1 MRNYIKLT
9 ITSFLLASC
18 MASCSWIYHSD
29 EPTRDE
35 KLMMQAE
42 ILKHQKDELESQ
54 EKEKEDIERQNYHN
68 KLLKRYE

>member
-1 MRNYIKLT
+1 MKNTKLL
-9 ITSFLLASC
+9 IILALFLLL
-18 MASCSWIYHSD
+18 ASCSWIYKSD

-35 KLMMQAE
+35 KLLMQAE
-42 ILKHQKDELESQ
+42 IIKHQKQEIDAQ